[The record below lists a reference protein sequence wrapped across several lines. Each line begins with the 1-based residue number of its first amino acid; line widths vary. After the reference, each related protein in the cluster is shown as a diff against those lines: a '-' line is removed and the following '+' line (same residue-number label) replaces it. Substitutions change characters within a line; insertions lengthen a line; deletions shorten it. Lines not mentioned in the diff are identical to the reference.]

1 MPGGCAPGSFGINSQ
16 PWRFIV
22 VDDQA
27 ARESLCEAAF
37 GGLVKANT
45 FARTAPVLIAV
56 VEEQTSM
63 MLRAG
68 NLLRGLKFYLIDI
81 GIAAEHFVLQA
92 DELGLG
98 TCWLGLF
105 YEKKVKTAL
114 GIPRNRKVVALLTL
128 GYFDE
133 RLAKQEHKRKTLE
146 EMSSFNGWDNR
157 K

>member
-1 MPGGCAPGSFGINSQ
+1 MRGK
-16 PWRFIV
+16 
-22 VDDQA
+22 
-27 ARESLCEAAF
+27 LCDAAF
-37 GGLVKANT
+37 GGPLRANA
-45 FARTAPVLIAV
+45 FARTAPMLVAV

-68 NLLRGLKFYLIDI
+68 NLLRRLKFYLIDI

-105 YEKKVKTAL
+105 NERQVKTAL
-114 GIPRNRKVVALLTL
+114 GIPRSRKVVALLTL

-133 RLAKQEHKRKTLE
+133 ALAKRGHSRKKLE
-146 EMSSFNGWDNR
+146 EMSSFNGWENR
-157 K
+157 G